1 MRKTCVVT
9 ANYACDPNKVWLYL
23 TKPTLNGWRKDVRDY
38 EERDDGLVV
47 IEHHTDGSTAEMH
60 FSRREKPRCLSC
72 SFQNGKVS
80 GTFTAILLGGG
91 DSTSLECT
99 MEINGLGLFAK
110 PKKLLEERLQMLKSA
125 LGV

>member
-1 MRKTCVVT
+1 MKTCVVT

-23 TKPTLNGWRKDVRDY
+23 TKPTLNGWRKDVKEY
-38 EERDDGLVV
+38 EESDDGMHVV
-47 IEHHTDGSTAEMH
+47 EHNTDGSTTELQ

-72 SFQNGKVS
+72 SFRNGKVN

-110 PKKLLEERLQMLKSA
+110 PKKLLEERLQMLKAA